1 MPADSAIFSLLSPA
15 VMYPAL
21 KPLLITI
28 TSDEP
33 NMTAPVDT
41 QDYNYILS
49 CEFILTIKI

>member
-1 MPADSAIFSLLSPA
+1 
-15 VMYPAL
+15 MYPAL